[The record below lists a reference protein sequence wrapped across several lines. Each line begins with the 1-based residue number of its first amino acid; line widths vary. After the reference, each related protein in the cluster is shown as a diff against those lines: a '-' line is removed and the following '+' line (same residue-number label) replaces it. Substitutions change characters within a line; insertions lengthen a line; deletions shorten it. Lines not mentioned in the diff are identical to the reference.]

1 MDLPEIEREVAGM
14 STTAVAGHGPLSF
27 TDSNGRQ
34 RSVPLSA
41 LQFNG
46 SKLELK
52 SQSPD
57 DWTGPSGIANT
68 ADQTTLLAVAAER
81 LSAGELFA
89 PPMAPPSPAILFTAA
104 VAGPEGN
111 DITVNVS
118 QAAGNALTAQ
128 VTISAKTTDVYAG
141 LPDGATAK
149 TRIGVDD
156 PGTSGDRAG
165 SGIVMVK
172 ESAPIVAGL
181 PKDGQNLTV
190 TADTNVLADDGVT
203 TLFTLV
209 PRPGAPVAGI
219 PVTVA
224 VDPGSNP
231 ATFTLTASF
240 DTGPSSAIG
249 LNELTALPAPV
260 PFLISA
266 SPPPRGVAVPVGG
279 DVQLSG
285 GAPGVAASATAYTS

>member
-1 MDLPEIEREVAGM
+1 M
-14 STTAVAGHGPLSF
+14 STMAVAGHGPLSF

-46 SKLELK
+46 PALELG
-52 SQSPD
+52 P
-57 DWTGPSGIANT
+57 DWTVASGIADT
-68 ADQTTLLAVAAER
+68 ADQTTLLAVANER
-81 LSAGELFA
+81 LAAGELFA

-104 VAGPEGN
+104 VPGSEGN
-111 DITVNVS
+111 DITITVS
-118 QAAGNALTAQ
+118 ASAGNALTAQ
-128 VTISAKTTDVYAG
+128 PKISARTTDVYAG
-141 LPDGATAK
+141 LTDGAAAR

-172 ESAPIVAGL
+172 ESTPIAAGF
-181 PKDGQNLTV
+181 PKDGQSLTV
-190 TADTNVLADDGVT
+190 ATDTPVLAEDGTT

-209 PRPGAPVAGI
+209 PRPGGPAAGI

-231 ATFTLTASF
+231 PTFTVTASF
-240 DTGPSSAIG
+240 DTGPSTPIPLS
-249 LNELTALPAPV
+249 ELATLPAPL

-266 SPPPRGVAVPVGG
+266 SPPPRGVAVPAGG

-285 GAPGVAASATAYTS
+285 GALGVAASATAYTS